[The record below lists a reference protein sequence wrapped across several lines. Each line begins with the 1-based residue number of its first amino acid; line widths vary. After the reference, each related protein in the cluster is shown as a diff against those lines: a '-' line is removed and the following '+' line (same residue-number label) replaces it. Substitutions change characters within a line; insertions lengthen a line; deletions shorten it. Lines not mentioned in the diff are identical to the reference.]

1 MEYQNTQNDD
11 NEKRDNILLAHL
23 KQVEGALLARQEHIQ
38 RELLNRLSF
47 VEQNML
53 KALTPVH
60 VQMQQLTQFVE
71 QLSTITAHGQPKTL
85 DGVIEAKMIPVR
97 AAIEAFEQSMIS
109 HWVETM
115 GGLQVLS
122 QDITASQQHLDEMLK
137 KFPDLDESR

>member
-85 DGVIEAKMIPVR
+85 DGVIEAKMI
-97 AAIEAFEQSMIS
+97 S